1 MRNQEINLTIPVS
14 NRWWISFPFV
24 IGMFV
29 AGFMIWTTAQM
40 MVYPHDGIGNLH
52 PTGLITDIEPG
63 GPADG
68 ELQEDDKIIK
78 LDGVAWGESYEAY
91 KGKKGGDQVNFL
103 VERGNKKESVTITLS
118 DPPTGEILTRIVPIS
133 VALIFWVL
141 GMAVQTFKPA
151 DGAADI
157 FFAWCQGS
165 AFTLTAGVA
174 SYLGPIWTSS
184 LFNSMMWIIGPL
196 SVHFHLYFPQQSTI
210 RNKKEIIIGLYCL
223 ALLGVVPILVTG
235 FRNENLLSQ
244 YPLFSTAG
252 RLLLGASLLLVVV
265 LLYYNYRHAVT
276 PGTRGKIRLLALGGG
291 LTGVSIVT
299 MTILPD
305 ALFHQP
311 ILPYSFTFILLGLFP
326 LTYGFAIYRYHLI
339 EIDRHVNR
347 GATYILIYSLLGG
360 SYLVLYA
367 WVNKVIPEDM
377 IGFPWVN
384 TLLALFLVF
393 LFSPVRMAVQKFVD
407 TIFYGGWY
415 DYRQGVML
423 ITQGLEQVSD
433 LNSLARMVSQRLV
446 TTFKLEES
454 CAFLRGPDGNFS
466 VIEASTRSTSENQ
479 VTRQYP
485 VLPRSSLTF
494 LLKIG
499 AVERNN
505 LKKTLTEVSVTPDE
519 LQLLDSEQIHL
530 WVPIV
535 GHEQILG
542 LLALGPKIGGDV
554 FSGEDLDIL
563 RVLARQMG
571 PVIENLHL
579 LMRLRQHASELEQ
592 RVRERTEE
600 LYDAKERVE
609 AILASVGDGVIV
621 TDLDGTIIRVNAAF
635 EKQSGFASE
644 EIVGSELNA
653 LLALDGK
660 VDLFSDIKS
669 TLENGG
675 IWSSSL
681 SQKRKIGKN
690 FDVQL
695 TVAPVRDQSGRVV
708 SYVGSQIDIT
718 RQKELER
725 MKDTFVADVSHEL
738 RTPTTNISLYLE
750 LLENAQP
757 QKQHQYIS
765 IIKEQSQ
772 QLVKLVEDILDLS
785 RLTRVKIAKGSF
797 SYFDLGLLI
806 DQVITSL
813 RPLANGAG
821 ISLKNEAALDLPV
834 FYGEQNQIARLLSN
848 LLSNSIR
855 YTTKGYVKVKA
866 IRDDQ
871 QVCIEVSDSGIG
883 INTDDLPHIF
893 ERFYRGKNV
902 RQSKI
907 SGTGL
912 GLAIVKE
919 IVELHEGRIEVHSES
934 NLGSKFTVW
943 LPVHVAEPIVV
954 N

>member
-1 MRNQEINLTIPVS
+1 MRNQEINLSIPVS

-24 IGMFV
+24 IGIV
-29 AGFMIWTTAQM
+29 VLGFMIWTTAQM

-52 PTGLITDIEPG
+52 PTGLITDIEPD
-63 GPADG
+63 GPSNG
-68 ELQEDDKIIK
+68 KLQEADKII
-78 LDGVAWGESYEAY
+78 LVDGVAWGESYEAY

-103 VERGNKKESVTITLS
+103 VARGDKKVSVSITLI
-118 DPPTGEILTRIVPIS
+118 DPPSIEIVTRIVPIS
-133 VALIFWVL
+133 IAVIFWIL

-174 SYLGPIWTSS
+174 SYLGPVWTSS
-184 LFNSMMWIIGPL
+184 LFNSLMWIIGPL
-196 SVHFHLYFPQQSTI
+196 SVHFHLFFPQVLNF
-210 RNKKEIIIGLYCL
+210 RYKKNFIIGLYFL
-223 ALLGVVPILVTG
+223 ALLGVVPILISG
-235 FRNENLLSQ
+235 FRNVNLLSQ
-244 YPLFSTAG
+244 YPLFSSAG
-252 RLLLGASLLLVVV
+252 RLLLGLSLLIVVV

-291 LTGVSIVT
+291 ITGVSIVT
-299 MTILPD
+299 MTILLD

-311 ILPYSFTFILLGLFP
+311 ILPYRYTFLLLGLFP

-367 WVNKVIPEDM
+367 WVNKIIPTET
-377 IGFPWVN
+377 IGFPWIN

-433 LNSLARMVSQRLV
+433 LNALARLVSERLV

-466 VIEASTRSTSENQ
+466 VIEAFTRSTSENQ
-479 VTRQYP
+479 IVRDYP

-519 LQLLDSEQIHL
+519 LQLLNSEQIHL

-635 EKQSGFASE
+635 EKQSGFASA
-644 EIVGSELNA
+644 EIIGAELNS

-660 VDLFSDIKS
+660 VDLFSDIKA

-681 SQKRKIGKN
+681 NQRRKIGKN

-695 TVAPVRDQSGRVV
+695 TIAPVRDQNGRVV

-750 LLENAQP
+750 LLENAP
-757 QKQHQYIS
+757 SEKQRQYIA
-765 IIKEQSQ
+765 IVKEQSQ

-785 RLTRVKIAKGSF
+785 RLTRVKIAQGSF

-806 DQVITSL
+806 EQVVISL

-821 ISLKNEAALDLPV
+821 INLQNEASMDLPV

-848 LLSNSIR
+848 LISNSIR
-855 YTTKGYVKVKA
+855 YTPKGYVRVVA
-866 IRDDQ
+866 FRDNQ
-871 QVCIEVSDSGIG
+871 QVCIRVSDSGIG

-919 IVELHEGRIEVHSES
+919 IVELHEGRIEVHSEA
-934 NLGSKFTVW
+934 NRGSDFIVW
-943 LPVHVAEPIVV
+943 LPVHIAEPIAI

>member
-1 MRNQEINLTIPVS
+1 MT
-14 NRWWISFPFV
+14 
-24 IGMFV
+24 
-29 AGFMIWTTAQM
+29 
-40 MVYPHDGIGNLH
+40 
-52 PTGLITDIEPG
+52 
-63 GPADG
+63 
-68 ELQEDDKIIK
+68 
-78 LDGVAWGESYEAY
+78 
-91 KGKKGGDQVNFL
+91 
-103 VERGNKKESVTITLS
+103 
-118 DPPTGEILTRIVPIS
+118 
-133 VALIFWVL
+133 
-141 GMAVQTFKPA
+141 
-151 DGAADI
+151 
-157 FFAWCQGS
+157 
-165 AFTLTAGVA
+165 
-174 SYLGPIWTSS
+174 
-184 LFNSMMWIIGPL
+184 
-196 SVHFHLYFPQQSTI
+196 
-210 RNKKEIIIGLYCL
+210 
-223 ALLGVVPILVTG
+223 
-235 FRNENLLSQ
+235 Q
-244 YPLFSTAG
+244 YPLFSSAG
-252 RLLLGASLLLVVV
+252 RLLLGMSLLIVVV

-291 LTGVSIVT
+291 ITGVSIVT
-299 MTILPD
+299 LAILPD

-311 ILPYSFTFILLGLFP
+311 ILPYRYSFILLGLFP

-339 EIDRHVNR
+339 EIDRHVDR

-367 WVNKVIPEDM
+367 WVNNIVPVETM
-377 IGFPWVN
+377 GFPWVN
-384 TLLALFLVF
+384 TFLALFLVF
-393 LFSPVRMAVQKFVD
+393 LFSPVRTAVQKFVD

-415 DYRQGVML
+415 DYRQGVMQ

-433 LNSLARMVSQRLV
+433 LNSLAKMVSERLV

-454 CAFLRGPDGNFS
+454 CAFLRGPDGSFS
-466 VIEASTRSTSENQ
+466 VIEAYSRSPSEK
-479 VTRQYP
+479 TASRIYP

-519 LQLLDSEQIHL
+519 LQLLNSEQIHL

-542 LLALGPKIGGDV
+542 LLALGPKLGGDV

-579 LMRLRQHASELEQ
+579 LMRLRQHAQELEQ

-609 AILASVGDGVIV
+609 AIFSSVGDGVIV
-621 TDLDGTIIRVNAAF
+621 TDLDGAIIRVNAAF
-635 EKQSGFASE
+635 EKQSGFSSA
-644 EIVGSELNA
+644 EIIGSELNSF
-653 LLALDGK
+653 LALDGK
-660 VDLFSDIKS
+660 VDLFSDIKA

-675 IWSSSL
+675 IWSTAL
-681 SQKRKIGKN
+681 SQRRKTGKS

-695 TVAPVRDQSGRVV
+695 TVAPVRDQNGRVV

-757 QKQHQYIS
+757 DKQRQYIS

-797 SYFDLGLLI
+797 SYFDMGLLI
-806 DQVITSL
+806 EQVVTSL
-813 RPLANGAG
+813 RPLASGSG
-821 ISLKNEAALDLPV
+821 INLRNESAFDLPV

-848 LLSNSIR
+848 LISNSIR
-855 YTTKGYVKVKA
+855 YTPKGFVKIKA
-866 IRDDQ
+866 FRADQ

-893 ERFYRGKNV
+893 DRFYRGKNV

-907 SGTGL
+907 AGTGL

-934 NLGSKFTVW
+934 NRGSEFVVW
-943 LPVHVAEPIVV
+943 LPVHVAEPILV

>member
-1 MRNQEINLTIPVS
+1 MVYGLQGINLLAKYPQVS
-14 NRWWISFPFV
+14 AMGRV
-24 IGMFV
+24 
-29 AGFMIWTTAQM
+29 
-40 MVYPHDGIGNLH
+40 
-52 PTGLITDIEPG
+52 
-63 GPADG
+63 
-68 ELQEDDKIIK
+68 
-78 LDGVAWGESYEAY
+78 
-91 KGKKGGDQVNFL
+91 
-103 VERGNKKESVTITLS
+103 
-118 DPPTGEILTRIVPIS
+118 
-133 VALIFWVL
+133 
-141 GMAVQTFKPA
+141 
-151 DGAADI
+151 
-157 FFAWCQGS
+157 
-165 AFTLTAGVA
+165 
-174 SYLGPIWTSS
+174 YLG
-184 LFNSMMWIIGPL
+184 
-196 SVHFHLYFPQQSTI
+196 V
-210 RNKKEIIIGLYCL
+210 
-223 ALLGVVPILVTG
+223 
-235 FRNENLLSQ
+235 NLL
-244 YPLFSTAG
+244 A
-252 RLLLGASLLLVVV
+252 VVV
-265 LLYYNYRHAVT
+265 LLFYNYRHAVT
-276 PGTRGKIRLLALGGG
+276 PGTRSKIRLLALGGG
-291 LTGVSIVT
+291 ITGVSIVS

-311 ILPYSFTFILLGLFP
+311 ILPYYYAFLLLGLFP

-360 SYLVLYA
+360 SYLILYA
-367 WVNKVIPEDM
+367 WVNSM
-377 IGFPWVN
+377 ISMDAMGFPWVN

-393 LFSPVRMAVQKFVD
+393 LFSPVRITVQKFVD

-415 DYRQGVML
+415 DYRQGVMQ

-433 LNSLARMVSQRLV
+433 LNSLARMISERLA

-454 CAFLRGPDGNFS
+454 SVFLRGPDGSFS
-466 VIEASTRSTSENQ
+466 VIEAFTRSTPENKIA
-479 VTRQYP
+479 RDYP

-494 LLKIG
+494 LLNFG

-505 LKKTLTEVSVTPDE
+505 LKKTLAEVSVTPDE
-519 LQLLDSEQIHL
+519 LQLLNSEQIHL
-530 WVPIV
+530 WVPVV

-579 LMRLRQHASELEQ
+579 LMRLRQHAFELEQ

-621 TDLDGTIIRVNAAF
+621 TDLDGNIIRVNAAY
-635 EKQSGFASE
+635 EKQSGFTSD
-644 EIVGSELNA
+644 EIIGSELNS

-669 TLENGG
+669 ALENEG
-675 IWSSSL
+675 IWNSSL
-681 SQKRKIGKN
+681 GQKHKSGKN

-695 TVAPVRDQSGRVV
+695 TVAPVRDQNGCVV

-750 LLENAQP
+750 LLENAQLE
-757 QKQHQYIS
+757 KQHQYIS

-806 DQVITSL
+806 EQVVTSL
-813 RPLANGAG
+813 RPLAGGAG
-821 ISLKNEAALDLPV
+821 IRLQNEAALDLPV
-834 FYGEQNQIARLLSN
+834 FFGEQNQIARLLSN
-848 LLSNSIR
+848 LISNSIR
-855 YTTKGYVKVKA
+855 YTPKGYVKVRA
-866 IRDDQ
+866 FRHDQ
-871 QVCIEVSDSGIG
+871 QVCIEVCDTGIG
-883 INTDDLPHIF
+883 IDTEDLKHIF
-893 ERFYRGKNV
+893 DRFYRGKNV

-919 IVELHEGRIEVHSES
+919 IVELHEGRIEVHSDS
-934 NLGSKFTVW
+934 NRGTEFIVW
-943 LPVHVAEPIVV
+943 LPVRLAESIVM